1 MCEIYLKRESSS
13 RGDDDSRFD
22 LYAVL
27 EKEHMAKKI
36 VLASGNAGKL
46 REFQQLLSGCGFEVV
61 PQSDFNV
68 SNVAETGTTFVENAI
83 IKARHACKKT
93 GLPAIADDSGIEVD
107 ALNGRPGV
115 YSARYSGDGA
125 TDESNNQKLLQEL
138 AGVPTAQR
146 TARYHAVLAY
156 MRHADDPTPI
166 LCHGTWEGIILTEP
180 RGEGGFGYDPLFF
193 VPTHNC
199 ASAELDKAEKN
210 RISHRGKA
218 MQELLQKI
226 S

>member
-1 MCEIYLKRESSS
+1 MSQ
-13 RGDDDSRFD
+13 
-22 LYAVL
+22 
-27 EKEHMAKKI
+27 KI
-36 VLASGNAGKL
+36 VLASGNKGKL
-46 REFQQLLSGCGFEVV
+46 REFQELLANRGFEVL
-61 PQSDFNV
+61 PQSYFAV
-68 SNVAETGTTFVENAI
+68 TEAEETGTTFVENAI
-83 IKARHACKKT
+83 IKARHACRAT

-115 YSARYSGDGA
+115 YSARYSGAGA
-125 TDESNNQKLLQEL
+125 TDASNNEKLLQEL
-138 AGVPTAQR
+138 AGTPDAQR
-146 TARYHAVLAY
+146 TARYHAVLAF

-166 LCHGTWEGIILTEP
+166 LCHGVWEGFILTEP

-193 VPTHNC
+193 VPSHQC

-226 S
+226 SQA

>member
-1 MCEIYLKRESSS
+1 MTQ
-13 RGDDDSRFD
+13 
-22 LYAVL
+22 
-27 EKEHMAKKI
+27 KI

-46 REFQQLLSGCGFEVV
+46 REFQQLLAGCGFEVL
-61 PQSDFNV
+61 PQSDFDV
-68 SNVAETGTTFVENAI
+68 SIAAETGTTFVENAI
-83 IKARHACKKT
+83 IKARHACQQT

-107 ALNGRPGV
+107 ALSGRPGV
-115 YSARYSGDGA
+115 YSARYAGEDA
-125 TDESNNQKLLQEL
+125 NDDANNQKLLQEL
-138 AGVPTAQR
+138 TNVATEQR

-156 MRHADDPTPI
+156 MRHANDPTPI

-180 RGEGGFGYDPLFF
+180 RGQSGFGYDPLFF
-193 VPTHNC
+193 VPTHQC

-226 S
+226 SQHT

>member
-1 MCEIYLKRESSS
+1 MIQ
-13 RGDDDSRFD
+13 
-22 LYAVL
+22 
-27 EKEHMAKKI
+27 KI

-46 REFQQLLSGCGFEVV
+46 REFQQLLAGCGFEVV
-61 PQSDFNV
+61 PQLDFNLT
-68 SNVAETGTTFVENAI
+68 NAEETGTTFVENAI
-83 IKARHACKKT
+83 IKARHACQQT

-107 ALNGRPGV
+107 ALMGRPGV
-115 YSARYSGDGA
+115 YSARYAGEGA
-125 TDESNNQKLLQEL
+125 TDEANNQKLLQEL
-138 AGVPTAQR
+138 ANIPAAQR
-146 TARYHAVLAY
+146 SARYHAVLAY

-166 LCHGTWEGIILTEP
+166 LCHGIWEGIILTEP
-180 RGEGGFGYDPLFF
+180 RGQGGFGYDPLFF

-226 S
+226 AKS

>member
-1 MCEIYLKRESSS
+1 MT
-13 RGDDDSRFD
+13 
-22 LYAVL
+22 
-27 EKEHMAKKI
+27 KKV

-46 REFQQLLSGCGFEVV
+46 REFQQLLQGCGFEIV

-68 SNVAETGTTFVENAI
+68 TNAEETGTTFVENAI
-83 IKARHACKKT
+83 IKARHACQQT

-115 YSARYSGDGA
+115 YSARYAGENA
-125 TDESNNQKLLQEL
+125 TDEKNNEKLLMEL
-138 AGVPTAQR
+138 VDIPAEKR

-180 RGEGGFGYDPLFF
+180 RGENGFGYDPLFF
-193 VPTHNC
+193 VPSHNC

-218 MQELLQKI
+218 MQELLHKI
-226 S
+226 SVA